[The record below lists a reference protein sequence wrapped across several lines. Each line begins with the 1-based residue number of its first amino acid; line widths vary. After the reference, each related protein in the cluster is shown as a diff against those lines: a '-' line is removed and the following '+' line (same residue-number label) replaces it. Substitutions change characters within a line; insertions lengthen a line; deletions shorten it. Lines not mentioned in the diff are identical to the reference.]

1 MLNNFIFQTLIN
13 STIRI
18 NVCKLSFKNLS
29 IYNLFKKW
37 SLPISN
43 TSVTGK
49 PIDKTYERKIFG
61 CEIANSE
68 SMLKTVTWSVV
79 LILLIIELSLQQDK
93 KNTNAFSYSIYNQ
106 LCRSKS
112 ICQKIRSFN
121 DRCIFKNVNKSI
133 NNKFLASNDASME
146 NFLSFFKFVWL

>member
-1 MLNNFIFQTLIN
+1 MHPLQNVSFIDFHSGSYLLLYCVKVSHFIFLTL
-13 STIRI
+13 I

-61 CEIANSE
+61 CEITNSE

-79 LILLIIELSLQQDK
+79 LILLITELSLQQ
-93 KNTNAFSYSIYNQ
+93 NTNAFSYSIYNQ

-133 NNKFLASNDASME
+133 NF
-146 NFLSFFKFVWL
+146 